1 MQDTPRVAADESQ
14 RALDATLALQRAAVE
29 KEPYPAAEVRKDRLR
44 RALDAVLTH
53 EQRIID
59 ATRADFGKRPELH
72 ALLTDLVLPVSA
84 LRYALRHVESWMR
97 VEKRKP
103 DFPFNLLGARA
114 YIFYQPLGVVG
125 IMAPWNLPFG
135 LGYAPLAGVLAAGN
149 RAMIKPSELTP
160 HTSALMAEITAKAF
174 APDEVTVVQG
184 GVEVAGRFSALRFD
198 HLIFTGGAPI
208 ARHVM
213 RAAADH
219 LTPVTLE
226 LGGKA
231 PVIIAKGADLEA
243 AAAKVVAAKLA
254 NGGQACIG
262 LDHVRVH
269 RSDREAFVAAAKRKA
284 AEFFPD
290 FANNPDVCHVFL
302 AKQRQRLASVVD
314 DAARRG
320 VPVDIIG
327 GGSIEQLRSDPNF
340 PLVLLIDPPLD
351 SAAMQE
357 ELFGPVLPIVSYD
370 TLEEVARQV
379 RSGERPLA
387 LYFLGGNREQQQ
399 YLLRNTWA
407 GGVTFDDFMLHAIQ
421 QDLPF
426 GGVGES
432 GMGRYGGHAGFKT
445 FSNAKAVAHPPRINL
460 MKMEPP
466 YTAKMVATIR
476 RLLKS

>member
-1 MQDTPRVAADESQ
+1 
-14 RALDATLALQRAAVE
+14 
-29 KEPYPAAEVRKDRLR
+29 
-44 RALDAVLTH
+44 
-53 EQRIID
+53 
-59 ATRADFGKRPELH
+59 
-72 ALLTDLVLPVSA
+72 
-84 LRYALRHVESWMR
+84 
-97 VEKRKP
+97 
-103 DFPFNLLGARA
+103 
-114 YIFYQPLGVVG
+114 
-125 IMAPWNLPFG
+125 
-135 LGYAPLAGVLAAGN
+135 
-149 RAMIKPSELTP
+149 
-160 HTSALMAEITAKAF
+160 
-174 APDEVTVVQG
+174 
-184 GVEVAGRFSALRFD
+184 
-198 HLIFTGGAPI
+198 
-208 ARHVM
+208 
-213 RAAADH
+213 
-219 LTPVTLE
+219 
-226 LGGKA
+226 
-231 PVIIAKGADLEA
+231 
-243 AAAKVVAAKLA
+243 
-254 NGGQACIG
+254 
-262 LDHVRVH
+262 
-269 RSDREAFVAAAKRKA
+269 
-284 AEFFPD
+284 
-290 FANNPDVCHVFL
+290 
-302 AKQRQRLASVVD
+302 VVD

-387 LYFLGGNREQQQ
+387 LYFLGGNKEQQE

-476 RLLKS
+476 GLLKP